1 MESEQLVAERPVTRI
16 RRAEHRDALRLMD
29 MAARLARHHGD
40 AASPSQHSLERDIF
54 GPTACGQAL
63 VAERAGRIVGYAL
76 LTCTP
81 HLHLGRRVMTLHHL
95 FVEDGL
101 RGNGIGRHLVA
112 ATVAEARRQECAQLV
127 VGTRPENIKAQAL
140 YRSLGFLP
148 QDSGGPRFH
157 LDLPADGALPPGW
170 V

>member
-1 MESEQLVAERPVTRI
+1 MIDLHTHLLPGLDDGAPDLAS
-16 RRAEHRDALRLMD
+16 ALE
-29 MAARLARHHGD
+29 MARF
-40 AASPSQHSLERDIF
+40 AA
-54 GPTACGQAL
+54 ACGTTHL
-63 VAERAGRIVGYAL
+63 M
-76 LTCTP
+76 CTP